1 MDNRETYMNVKFT
14 KTESRSPSRAGLN
27 STYSELNFRKEEP
40 RIDEDEDPPIASEP
54 GGLSPT
60 ASTDGE
66 TSTYTALNFGKD
78 DGPSS
83 TYSVLNF
90 RKEEDLVHEY
100 DDPPI
105 ASGPAELSVAPQAA
119 VLKQESNIGNR
130 QHDKICLFCLVTS
143 ILIAIVAGL
152 SIYVLQIRQSQ
163 ITSDRNYQLLW
174 RQYQEMN
181 RTQTSCPH
189 LVHELNSSLESKTS
203 ENSHLNRSH
212 SACLQNLS
220 VLNNHISNIEKKFR
234 TDSGAKAHIC
244 QLLTSSREGKCSK
257 DWVKYGDRC
266 YLFSTF
272 ETSYN
277 GARQLCSIFDSSLL
291 EINSVDETSFVYRAL
306 ASRIATY
313 WIGKCE
319 EGKVASG
326 FLYYV
331 SYGTPVCIDCR
342 PKEKDYR
349 CNGDR
354 RFICEKSA
362 LLCPVIPENIQSLCQ
377 QPVGAT

>member
-1 MDNRETYMNVKFT
+1 MDDSETYTNVKFK
-14 KTESRSPSRAGLN
+14 KTDSGSPSRVEPDVSYVAINFKTVSEPRFRTDRAGLN

-40 RIDEDEDPPIASEP
+40 RIDKVE
-54 GGLSPT
+54 
-60 ASTDGE
+60 
-66 TSTYTALNFGKD
+66 
-78 DGPSS
+78 
-83 TYSVLNF
+83 
-90 RKEEDLVHEY
+90 
-100 DDPPI
+100 DPPI
-105 ASGPAELSVAPQAA
+105 ASGPGGLQTTDKTA
-119 VLKQESNIGNR
+119 VLKQESKENIGNR

-342 PKEKDYR
+342 PKEKDYG

-362 LLCPVIPENIQSLCQ
+362 LLCPAIPENIRSLCQ